1 MVGIHLC
8 AGKVQD
14 MALFSAPEKCAM
26 EKNLPPCHKH
36 LTAPCCDDETII
48 HEGEGFKA
56 SVADITLSPASC
68 IDLDIPAVIISE
80 IVPSTTASQIHY
92 YNYDPPLR
100 SYDLTVSHRVF
111 LI

>member
-8 AGKVQD
+8 AGEVQNI
-14 MALFSAPEKCAM
+14 ALFTKAAGCEK

-36 LTAPCCDDETII
+36 ESAPCCDDETII
-48 HEGEGFKA
+48 HKGEGFKA
-56 SVADITLSPASC
+56 SIAHITISSAPV
-68 IDLDIPAVIISE
+68 LDFELPVVVISE
-80 IVPSTTASQIHY
+80 VIPSAPISQTQY

-100 SYDLTVSHRVF
+100 SYDLTVSHQVF